1 MYCLPRTLSF
11 IPLGHHKGGLYTRK
25 LSSLTPSQYIPSSLP
40 PCSFLP
46 PSVPTSIPPSSQV
59 SKTFFINLA
68 QLPTLL
74 SLLTFTA
81 KHIIAHFTLLCY
93 HTICYTSHITQKNLH
108 ITHITWH
115 ITHHTPYITHYTC
128 YLFGN
133 IKVRGV
139 HCTLLSSHCTL

>member
-11 IPLGHHKGGLYTRK
+11 VSLGHHKGGLYTRI
-25 LSSLTPSQYIPSSLP
+25 LSSLPSSQYIPSSLP

-46 PSVPTSIPPSSQV
+46 PSVPSYVPRSRQV
-59 SKTFFINLA
+59 SKTFIINLA

-93 HTICYTSHITQKNLH
+93 HTTCYTSHIKQKTHTSH
-108 ITHITWH
+108 ILLGTLR
-115 ITHHTPYITHYTC
+115 ITHHISHTTHAT
-128 YLFGN
+128 